1 MRRIQQ
7 ESLGQVGGDRPAAT
21 GRYCN
26 YNKLG
31 SIAYVRDWSLPLRGP
46 GHVIDVV
53 GPSVGILPLFPTSW
67 QWRTEHMNTIKT
79 LQLNYKYRYR
89 TNVPTTIR
97 INSVVNP
104 DSVGSRIFFG
114 SGIICLGSGSG
125 KN

>member
-79 LQLNYKYRYR
+79 LQVQVLMFQQQYVL
-89 TNVPTTIR
+89 TV
-97 INSVVNP
+97 
-104 DSVGSRIFFG
+104 
-114 SGIICLGSGSG
+114 L
-125 KN
+125 